1 VIPGPRTRLLA
12 LLAGSI
18 VAAAVVAG
26 AVPANGATTLPS
38 TSASGIQMLDAD
50 GGALQQPA
58 PLSEWTSGATVEN
71 SLAQTGDVL
80 KLNTTRSTGLTAR
93 AASDGAQATIDSGL
107 FQLRDRVPVAF
118 TGLRASCGTDG
129 STSVTFDTLTVDG
142 KNVLN
147 TSKLSA
153 GYTVA
158 LPNSDT
164 WGSTRLIVGERTV
177 DHGRV
182 QVAALRIEAEAGWS
196 EIWRVRLG
204 VAACT
209 PATVVAPALV
219 SGVTVTAPS
228 GGALIPGAPHL
239 DAEGSISAQTVSGI
253 APASTASDVSV
264 AHAADGSSAVSV
276 GSFRQV
282 PDASSVGEYMWSAL
296 RVYGLRLTVDTDG
309 SSRVTFADTGSAVFV
324 NGIWINTG
332 TDLYT
337 GVDAGGAP
345 RVRVHLNER
354 VTQGDG
360 SVLITALR
368 YEDLTGA
375 YPAVSLGVVR
385 WSPAAGGS
393 TPTPTPEPTTT
404 TAPPLPPRY
413 AFAVDAT
420 GPSAIAPAF
429 VAAPGE
435 TKIAHVTSGGAD
447 NQAATDGYAGQI
459 AVRGIETASSD
470 TAASVGVDDL
480 VLYPGT
486 AMEVSLR
493 DLRLEVTSAGTT
505 LTTAGGTVAGNAVSA
520 GAVAAG
526 TRYAVAGRTAV
537 ITLNTQSVDGQAQTA
552 VALELDDRR
561 GLGARVRV
569 GVVSADA
576 PKQSPDPGSGTQ
588 PTPQPHSS
596 GGSSS
601 EQFTPGPI
609 GKDDV
614 RAAGNGT
621 ASTSGQLAR
630 TGADLAALPGLIVAG
645 VFAAGCGV
653 ALAAAAK
660 RHRTKRK

>member
-1 VIPGPRTRLLA
+1 MISRPLTRFVA
-12 LLAGSI
+12 LLAGA
-18 VAAAVVAG
+18 VVTAAVVAG
-26 AVPANGATTLPS
+26 AVPANAAATIPS

-50 GGALQQPA
+50 GGELQQPA
-58 PLSEWTSGATVEN
+58 PLSEWTRGATVED

-93 AASDGAQATIDSGL
+93 AASDGAQATIESGL
-107 FQLRDRVPVAF
+107 FQLRDRVPIAF

-147 TSKLSA
+147 AAKLSA

-158 LPNSDT
+158 LPTSDT
-164 WGSTRLIVGERTV
+164 WGSTRLIVGERAV
-177 DHGRV
+177 DRGRA
-182 QVAALRIEAEAGWS
+182 QVTALRIEAEAGWS

-204 VAACT
+204 VVACAPT
-209 PATVVAPALV
+209 VPASPALV
-219 SGVTVTAPS
+219 SGVTVTSPS
-228 GGALIPGAPHL
+228 GAALIPGAPHL
-239 DAEGSISAQTVSGI
+239 EAEGSVSAQTVSGT
-253 APASTASDVSV
+253 APASTGSDVSV
-264 AHAADGSSAVSV
+264 AHSADGSSAVSV

-282 PDASSVGEYMWSAL
+282 PDTSSVGEYMWSAL
-296 RVYGLRLTVDTDG
+296 RVYGLRLTVDADG

-337 GVDAGGAP
+337 GVDATGAP

-354 VTQGDG
+354 VAQSDG
-360 SVLITALR
+360 SVVITALR

-385 WSPAAGGS
+385 WSASAGGS
-393 TPTPTPEPTTT
+393 TPTPEPTKT
-404 TAPPLPPRY
+404 TAPPLPARY

-435 TKIAHVTSGGAD
+435 TKIAHVAFGGAD
-447 NQAATDGYAGQI
+447 AQTVTDGYAGQI
-459 AVRGIETASSD
+459 SVRGVATASSD
-470 TAASVGVDDL
+470 AAASVGVDDL

-493 DLRLEVTSAGTT
+493 NVRLEVTSVGTT
-505 LTTAGGTVAGNAVSA
+505 LTTGGGTVAGQAVPA

-526 TRYAVAGRTAV
+526 TRFAVAGRTAV

-552 VALELDDRR
+552 VALEVDDRR
-561 GLGARVRV
+561 GLGAFVRV
-569 GVVSADA
+569 GVVTADA
-576 PKQSPDPGSGTQ
+576 PQQSPDPGGGTSPALQ
-588 PTPQPHSS
+588 PQPS

-601 EQFTPGPI
+601 EQLSPGPI
-609 GKDDV
+609 GRDDV
-614 RAAGNGT
+614 RVAGGGA
-621 ASTSGQLAR
+621 ASTSGPLAR
-630 TGADLAALPGLIVAG
+630 TGADVSALPGLIGAG
-645 VFAAGCGV
+645 LFAAVGGAV
-653 ALAAAAK
+653 LIVFT
-660 RHRTKRK
+660 RRRRTRRE

>member
-1 VIPGPRTRLLA
+1 MILRPRTRLLT
-12 LLAGSI
+12 LLVGSI

-26 AVPANGATTLPS
+26 AVPANGAATLPL

-50 GGALQQPA
+50 GGTLQQPA
-58 PLSEWTSGATVEN
+58 PLSEWTSGGTVEQ
-71 SLAQTGDVL
+71 SLPQSSDAL
-80 KLNTTRSTGLTAR
+80 KLNTTRAVGLTSR
-93 AASDGAQATIDSGL
+93 AASDGAQASIDSGL
-107 FQLRDRVPVAF
+107 FQLRDRVPIAF

-147 TSKLSA
+147 TSKLST

-164 WGSTRLIVGERTV
+164 WGSTRLIVGERAV
-177 DHGRV
+177 DQGRV
-182 QVAALRIEAEAGWS
+182 RVTALRIEAEAGWS

-209 PATVVAPALV
+209 PESIVAPALV

-239 DAEGSISAQTVSGI
+239 SAEGSISAQAVSGT
-253 APASTASDVSV
+253 ASASTASDVSV

-282 PDASSVGEYMWSAL
+282 PDTSAVGEYMWSAL
-296 RVYGLRLTVDTDG
+296 RVYGLRLTVGADG
-309 SSRVTFADTGSAVFV
+309 SSNVTFADTGSAVFV

-337 GVDAGGAP
+337 GVDAGGTP

-354 VTQGDG
+354 VAQSDG

-385 WSPAAGGS
+385 WSAPSVG
-393 TPTPTPEPTTT
+393 PTPTPEPTATG
-404 TAPPLPPRY
+404 APPLPPRY
-413 AFAVDAT
+413 AFAVEAT

-435 TKIAHVTSGGAD
+435 TKAAHVASNGTAD
-447 NQAATDGYAGQI
+447 QAATDGFAGQV

-470 TAASVGVDDL
+470 ASASVGVHDL

-493 DLRLEVTSAGTT
+493 DIRLQVTSLGTT
-505 LTTAGGTVAGNAVSA
+505 LTTGGGTVAGQAVPA

-526 TRYAVAGRTAV
+526 TRYAVAGRSAV
-537 ITLNTQSVDGQAQTA
+537 ITLNAQSVDGQAQTA
-552 VALELDDRR
+552 VALEVDDRR
-561 GLGARVRV
+561 GLGAFVRV
-569 GVVSADA
+569 GVVTADA
-576 PKQSPDPGSGTQ
+576 PQESPNPGGGTS
-588 PTPQPHSS
+588 PAPQPQPSE
-596 GGSSS
+596 GSSS
-601 EQFTPGPI
+601 EQLTPGPI

-614 RAAGNGT
+614 RVAGGGA
-621 ASTSGQLAR
+621 ASTSGPLAR
-630 TGADLAALPGLIVAG
+630 TGADVSALPGLISAG
-645 VFAAGCGV
+645 VFAAAGGV
-653 ALAAAAK
+653 VLIVFT
-660 RHRTKRK
+660 RRRRIRRE